1 MLMGDELRSPTKI
14 VCLTG
19 AQGGVIQNCERM
31 IKSITR
37 DRQACV
43 NFSGVCARDT
53 RLVMGLLDQLRRQ
66 FAYDDWANREVLAG
80 LGACGITTGRAV
92 QLMAHIFSAERL
104 WLERL
109 KHQPQSL
116 PVCPEFT
123 LIPPHAQAPDL
134 DQFWR
139 PFLNHISP

>member
-37 DRQACV
+37 DRQSCLNV
-43 NFSGVCARDT
+43 SGVCARDT

-80 LGACGITTGRAV
+80 LGACGIQSGLAGL
-92 QLMAHIFSAERL
+92 LMSHIFS
-104 WLERL
+104 
-109 KHQPQSL
+109 PQHL
-116 PVCPEFT
+116 C
-123 LIPPHAQAPDL
+123 QD
-134 DQFWR
+134 
-139 PFLNHISP
+139 